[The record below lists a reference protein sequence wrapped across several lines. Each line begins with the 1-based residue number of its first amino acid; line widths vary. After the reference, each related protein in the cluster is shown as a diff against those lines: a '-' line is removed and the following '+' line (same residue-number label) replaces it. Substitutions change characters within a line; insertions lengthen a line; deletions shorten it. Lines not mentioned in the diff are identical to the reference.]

1 MKTCYEKLS
10 GINFNYSYRLHLVL
24 PEFTRQKC
32 HLSGSARSKNPDQI
46 KIILISFQFIHDIQR
61 RKNPHV
67 IHRDLVSWVARNQE
81 LGVRNYVFEKF
92 PISFALFFDETNIV
106 KLGIDH
112 AVCEE
117 IAATDG

>member
-1 MKTCYEKLS
+1 MVIFLYQKL
-10 GINFNYSYRLHLVL
+10 IY
-24 PEFTRQKC
+24 
-32 HLSGSARSKNPDQI
+32 
-46 KIILISFQFIHDIQR
+46 DIQR

-67 IHRDLVSWVARNQE
+67 IYQDLVSWVAKNQE
-81 LGVRNYVFEKF
+81 LDLRNYIFLKF
-92 PISFALFFDETNIV
+92 PISFALFFDEINIV

>member
-1 MKTCYEKLS
+1 MVIFLYQKL
-10 GINFNYSYRLHLVL
+10 IY
-24 PEFTRQKC
+24 
-32 HLSGSARSKNPDQI
+32 
-46 KIILISFQFIHDIQR
+46 DIQR

-67 IHRDLVSWVARNQE
+67 IYQDMVSWVAKNQE
-81 LGVRNYVFEKF
+81 LDLRNYIFFKF
-92 PISFALFFDETNIV
+92 PISFALFFDEINIV